1 VSESS
6 SFLWPSLAQASSH
19 AVEVDWMIG
28 GFAVVLIVL
37 TVPVFVLMAWF
48 AIKYRRGSQ
57 ADRSNRPRGDT
68 GLETLWSLGPFV
80 LSLGFFGWAAWS
92 YMGLA
97 AAPANALE
105 IDVVAKQWMWKF
117 QHPGGQREID
127 ALHVP
132 VGRPVLLRMISQ
144 DVIHS
149 LYLPALRIKQ
159 DVLPGRY
166 TTLWFRAK
174 ETGTF
179 RLTCAEFCGL
189 SHAIMGGSL
198 VIMQPNAYADWL
210 RAQPSEGTLAAQGE
224 LLFRR
229 FGCGGCHD
237 AGGTVHAP
245 PLENLSGSPVPLASG
260 GIVVADDRYIRDSI
274 LLPNKEVAAGY
285 PAIMP
290 SFQGQIGE
298 GDLIALIAYVKSRK
312 TQNRP

>member
-1 VSESS
+1 VNDPHY
-6 SFLWPSLAQASSH
+6 FLWPSLAQASSH
-19 AVEVDWMIG
+19 AVAVDWMIG
-28 GFAVVLIVL
+28 GFALVLAVL
-37 TVPVFVLMAWF
+37 SVPVFILMAWF
-48 AIKYRRGSQ
+48 SIKYRRGSA

-68 GLETLWSLGPFV
+68 GLETLWSVGPFV
-80 LSLGFFGWAAWS
+80 LALGFFGWAAWS

-97 AAPANALE
+97 AVPANALE

-132 VGRPVLLRMISQ
+132 VDRPIVLRMISE

-166 TTLWFRAK
+166 TTLWFQAK
-174 ETGTF
+174 DTGTF

-189 SHAIMGGSL
+189 SHAVMGGS
-198 VIMQPNAYADWL
+198 VVVMRADAYADWL
-210 RAQPSEGTLAAQGE
+210 RGQRSEGTLVAQGQA
-224 LLFRR
+224 LFRR

-245 PLENLSGSPVPLASG
+245 PLENLYGSAVPLQG
-260 GIVVADDRYIRDSI
+260 GEVIVADDRYIRDSI
-274 LLPNKEVAAGY
+274 LLPNKEIAAGY
-285 PAIMP
+285 PPIMP
-290 SFQGQIGE
+290 SFANQFDE
-298 GDLIALIAYVKSRK
+298 GDLIALIAYIKSR
-312 TQNRP
+312 QAQARP